1 MSDLGKSTSGLSV
14 GYIDSLP
21 HSGYT
26 ILGYNLS
33 EHPDIIF
40 LGEVGYALTDLA
52 GSISKGTRL
61 SCSCNQ
67 FADQCEFWSKVTAR
81 IDECRDQ
88 NSGYRVVL
96 EEFQKN
102 YGTKKTLIDSNKTIE
117 PAIFL
122 ASLENTQVKCIHT
135 VRDFRGAAVSE
146 SRRKAK
152 RHPNRPQWFSA
163 VQASFQWMRK
173 NLKTERSISE
183 VSSDGFHSTSYEK
196 ICSQTAHDIEEV
208 WKFLDLP
215 PRRYLGDDSLQNAH
229 LLSGNR
235 LASSGRSRVPVY
247 DERWRKT
254 RIWWPC
260 VILFPILPV
269 LNRRWVYS

>member
-14 GYIDSLP
+14 GYIVSLP
-21 HSGYT
+21 HSGST

-102 YGTKKTLIDSNKTIE
+102 YGTKKRLSIPTKPLSQLFFWHHSKTL
-117 PAIFL
+117 
-122 ASLENTQVKCIHT
+122 
-135 VRDFRGAAVSE
+135 G
-146 SRRKAK
+146 
-152 RHPNRPQWFSA
+152 
-163 VQASFQWMRK
+163 
-173 NLKTERSISE
+173 
-183 VSSDGFHSTSYEK
+183 
-196 ICSQTAHDIEEV
+196 
-208 WKFLDLP
+208 
-215 PRRYLGDDSLQNAH
+215 
-229 LLSGNR
+229 
-235 LASSGRSRVPVY
+235 
-247 DERWRKT
+247 
-254 RIWWPC
+254 
-260 VILFPILPV
+260 
-269 LNRRWVYS
+269 